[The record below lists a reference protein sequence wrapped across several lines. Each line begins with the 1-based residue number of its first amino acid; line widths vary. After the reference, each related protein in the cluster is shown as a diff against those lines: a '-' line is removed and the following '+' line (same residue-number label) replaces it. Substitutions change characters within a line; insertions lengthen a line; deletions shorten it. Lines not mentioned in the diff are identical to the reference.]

1 MNTLTCLKE
10 LQNTSDT
17 VNSTKNEGNIAKIVK
32 NLKINNEPIHKT
44 ILENFSQTLEINK
57 NITYCSSVG
66 ITYSTNIAEIT
77 ISQPQIPERK
87 KTSASNE
94 FYRKFKARAK
104 EKITFLEKALDAYGV
119 IDEVTNCKNHKEIH
133 ARIYDIS
140 SHEIIDEISFSSDE
154 FSKSD
159 QKRLVESA
167 IFYWY
172 VGVERTLLGQE
183 KRVSE
188 FRLRR
193 VFGHNPLKNI

>member
-119 IDEVTNCKNHKEIH
+119 IDEVTICKNHKEIH

-193 VFGHNPLKNI
+193 VFGHNSLKNI